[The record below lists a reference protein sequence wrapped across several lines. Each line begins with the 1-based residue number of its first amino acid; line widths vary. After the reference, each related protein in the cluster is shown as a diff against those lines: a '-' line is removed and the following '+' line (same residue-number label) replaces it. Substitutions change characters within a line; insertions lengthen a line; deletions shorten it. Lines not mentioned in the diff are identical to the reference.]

1 MTTQLTRKYIALVGI
16 ILVILLGAIVTQ
28 QYVSLAQTLT
38 RNSSQI
44 STQDFHLTNVR
55 PWYNSPLWSPDGLW
69 MAWSSFTEG
78 LYTQKIDGSAERK
91 KLGSAGVH
99 RREIAWSWDSEVL
112 FYQVN
117 QPVEYPPFTERWIE
131 SVNIVTGEVTKHPE
145 LSIFDDLDSVA
156 KARYPSD
163 PILSLNF
170 EENVIEARTKDGT
183 RHWRVTP
190 HPVRHLST
198 VLSPDKKKVLASGYV
213 YATDGSGHLADLGEG
228 LFGSWSPDGTKII
241 YAIQEDDGHAI
252 TASDLYVIG
261 ADGTGK
267 KQLTD
272 TRDELEYDPHLLSD
286 GKRVVFS
293 SSTLESDSSKEHL
306 SALYTAKKSAHVSAF
321 HTDGMAILIKGLH
334 TNSFPTY
341 IADIVADV
349 E

>member
-1 MTTQLTRKYIALVGI
+1 MTTQLTRKRIAFVGV

-38 RNSSQI
+38 PNLSQI
-44 STQDFHLTNVR
+44 STQDVHLTNVYR
-55 PWYNSPLWSPDGLW
+55 WHSSPLWSPDGQW
-69 MAWSSFTEG
+69 TAWSSFADG
-78 LYTQKIDGSAERK
+78 LYIRRMEGGAEQK
-91 KLGSAGVH
+91 KLGSAGVP
-99 RREIAWSWDSEVL
+99 RREIAWSWDSKVL

-117 QPVEYPPFTERWIE
+117 QPVEDPPFTERWIE
-131 SVNIVTGEVTKHPE
+131 SVNIVTGKVTEHPE

-190 HPVRHLST
+190 KPVRHLST
-198 VLSPDKKKVLASGYV
+198 VLSPNKKKVLAYGYV
-213 YATDGSGHLADLGEG
+213 YATDGSGLLADLGEG
-228 LFGSWSPDGTKII
+228 LFGSWSPDSTKII
-241 YAIQEDDGHAI
+241 YAIQEDDGHII

-272 TRDELEYDPHLLSD
+272 TRDKLEYDPHWSPD
-286 GKRVVFS
+286 GTKVVFY
-293 SSTLESDSSKEHL
+293 SDSVQKPL
-306 SALYTAKKSAHVSAF
+306 SVSHTGRARPRLSVSNGEVATLTSAR
-321 HTDGMAILIKGLH
+321 GMRIMVPI
-334 TNSFPTY
+334 Y
-341 IADIVADV
+341 IADIVAGV